1 MTYIRRLVRVDNV
14 YLYEVTSYR
23 DKEIIKDNIATVRK
37 PKNRIDLRPLIL
49 DTQYDYCRFKFNRKT
64 VDLIQAMVSFLNNTF
79 NVILD
84 SYRTVG
90 SVVESILKDAIYTNV
105 NAAQRQKG
113 QYNYRMI
120 IIISH

>member
-1 MTYIRRLVRVDNV
+1 
-14 YLYEVTSYR
+14 
-23 DKEIIKDNIATVRK
+23 
-37 PKNRIDLRPLIL
+37 
-49 DTQYDYCRFKFNRKT
+49 
-64 VDLIQAMVSFLNNTF
+64 MVSFLNNTF

-84 SYRTVG
+84 SYTTVG
-90 SVVESILKDAIYTNV
+90 SVVESILKDAIYINV